1 MADRAS
7 VVMLHGIGADSRLWE
22 PQRATFAARGYHP
35 VALDFPGYGSRPPAE
50 SLDFE
55 GLAADVEAAIAECG
69 PGPVVLLGHSMG
81 GMVAQT
87 LLRRRPGAYAAAIL
101 CATSP
106 AFGNP
111 SGEFQ
116 QAFVA
121 ARLKPLDEGR
131 SMADMAEENFAHLT
145 GPKGAGTPWRDHAI
159 AVLGATPSP
168 TFRAAVRCL
177 VTFDERAALGA
188 IRIPVLC
195 LAGEADTN
203 APAPVMER
211 MAGRIPGAE
220 YRCMAGIGHLP
231 NIEAPEAFNAIILDF
246 LDRRLPDP
254 RQDPQQE
261 RSA

>member
-1 MADRAS
+1 MADRAA
-7 VVMLHGIGADSRLWE
+7 VVMLHGIGADSRLWQ
-22 PQRATFAARGYHP
+22 PQAGSFAARGYRP
-35 VALDFPGYGSRPPAE
+35 VPLDFPGYGARPPVEAM
-50 SLDFE
+50 DFE
-55 GLAADVEAAIAECG
+55 GLAADVEAAIAERG
-69 PGPVVLLGHSMG
+69 LERVVLLGHSMG

-87 LLRRRPGAYAAAIL
+87 LLRRRPDAYAAAIL

-116 QAFVA
+116 QKFVA

-131 SMADMAEENFAHLT
+131 SMADMAEENFGHLT
-145 GPKGAGTPWRDHAI
+145 GPAGAGTPWRRHAV

-177 VTFDERAALGA
+177 VTFDERASLGA
-188 IRIPVLC
+188 IRVPVLC
-195 LAGEADTN
+195 LAGEVDTN

-211 MAGRIPGAE
+211 MAGKIRGAE

-231 NIEAPEAFNAIILDF
+231 NIEAPEAFDAIVLDF
-246 LDRRLPDP
+246 LDRHLPP
-254 RQDPQQE
+254 NELKE
-261 RSA
+261 RTA